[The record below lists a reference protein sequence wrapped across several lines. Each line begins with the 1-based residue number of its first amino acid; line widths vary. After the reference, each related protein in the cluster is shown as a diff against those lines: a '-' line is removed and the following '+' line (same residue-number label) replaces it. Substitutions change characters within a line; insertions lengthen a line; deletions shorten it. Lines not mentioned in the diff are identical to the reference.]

1 MIAQTF
7 NQMKQGQDLTK
18 ILPNATTKEFYFYIK
33 AFKLANQN
41 AFFAYCQQHKQANPA
56 FLQMLRSI
64 LSDHYP
70 PLEYCH
76 PQEKGYEGLDT
87 YVDIA
92 NEVFNDAQTT
102 NPPN

>member
-1 MIAQTF
+1 MIAQIF

-33 AFKLANQN
+33 AFKLVNQN
-41 AFFAYCQQHKQANPA
+41 AFYNYCKIHKPNPT
-56 FLQMLRSI
+56 FDQMLKSI
-64 LSDHYP
+64 LDDHYP

-76 PQEKGYEGLDT
+76 LQEKGYEGLNT

-92 NEVFNDAQTT
+92 KTIF
-102 NPPN
+102 

>member
-1 MIAQTF
+1 MIAQVFT
-7 NQMKQGQDLTK
+7 QMKQGQDLTQ

-33 AFKLANQN
+33 AFKLVNQN
-41 AFFAYCQQHKQANPA
+41 AFYNYCNIHKGNLNSTDTA
-56 FLQMLRSI
+56 FHTKLKQTLD
-64 LSDHYP
+64 DHYP

-92 NEVFNDAQTT
+92 KTIF
-102 NPPN
+102 